1 MARYLIDANLP
12 RKFSI
17 WNNENCVFVVDLGR
31 DLSDV
36 EVWNYAVQHELTIVT
51 KDADF
56 AHRVLLSA
64 SGPSVI
70 HLRVGN
76 IRLRDL
82 YVYLRINWDQAC
94 KLSSANRLV
103 ELFDDGIETTS

>member
-36 EVWNYAVQHELTIVT
+36 EVWNYAVQHELTTVT

-56 AHRVLLSA
+56 AHRVLLTA
-64 SGPSVI
+64 TGPSVI

-76 IRLRDL
+76 IRLREL
-82 YVYLRINWDQAC
+82 YAFLRTNWDQTC
-94 KLSSANRLV
+94 QISSEYRLV
-103 ELFDDGIETTS
+103 ELFEDEIRAVS